1 MRKIFFL
8 LSAAFFGF
16 LPACNEKASTTSGEM
31 SDAAKKNLDAF
42 HAVAKAFETGD
53 VSQIDSVVAKDFRD
67 HRPYGDVI
75 GPDSLKTLITMMKNA
90 GTMKS
95 EIKKEL
101 ADDEYVMAWMRWT
114 GITTVPMDGMPAGPV
129 DMNGVEVVRFKDG
142 KAVEHWAFMPPPP
155 PMTNLPQQQTPSTA
169 TPSSTDKRQ

>member
-1 MRKIFFL
+1 MRNSFFPAIISL
-8 LSAAFFGF
+8 LFF
-16 LPACNEKASTTSGEM
+16 CTSCNNEKAGTTGGLS
-31 SDAAKKNLDAF
+31 ATAQKNLDAF
-42 HAVAKAFETGD
+42 HVVSKAFDTGD
-53 VSQIDSVVAKDFRD
+53 ISQIDSVVASDFRD

-75 GPDSLKTLITMMKNA
+75 GPDSLKAMITMMKNS

-114 GITTVPMDGMPAGPV
+114 GTSNVAMEGMPAGPI

-155 PMTNLPQQQTPSTA
+155 PMNASPA
-169 TPSSTDKRQ
+169 TPTSTDKKQ